1 MTASSLSTSYRM
13 NRIFREDRAAL
24 IVPIDHGV
32 VWGRV
37 PALEAPVQV
46 MKRFLKEDITGFM
59 VTTGIVKATEVE
71 LARAPAL
78 ARVLAIDAFWPT
90 SAPETGTGA
99 IVATVEDAVRL
110 GVDCVKLLLPWNV
123 NDEEKIRYCERIGK
137 VVAAAA
143 TWRMPVMVEPV
154 FLAAPRSPEIIEKEL
169 EVARVGYDLGADII
183 KITFP
188 GPDATAKLCSELD
201 IPIVVAGGP
210 LSGDSDSTLRDVDD
224 AISAGAQGVV
234 VGRKVWQRPPE
245 EAKRVI
251 GQMAEITRKKFSRR
265 W

>member
-1 MTASSLSTSYRM
+1 VANRYSTNYRM
-13 NRIFREDRAAL
+13 NRVFREDRAAL
-24 IVPIDHGV
+24 IVPIDHGL

-46 MKRFLKEDITGFM
+46 LRRFLPEDITGFM
-59 VTTGIVKATEVE
+59 VSTGIVKATEVD
-71 LARAPAL
+71 LAKAPGM

-90 SAPETGTGA
+90 GAPETGTGS
-99 IVATVEDAVRL
+99 IVASVEDAVRM

-123 NDEEKIRYCERIGK
+123 NDAEKVLYCQRIGQ
-137 VVAAAA
+137 VVSEASK
-143 TWRMPVMVEPV
+143 WHIPVMVEPV
-154 FLAAPRSPEIIEKEL
+154 FLNSPRTPEIIEREL

-188 GPDATAKLCSELD
+188 GPDATAKLVAELD

-210 LSGDSDSTLRDVDD
+210 LSGDVKSTLKDVED
-224 AISAGAQGVV
+224 AIAAGAQGVV
-234 VGRKVWQRPPE
+234 VGRKVWQRPE
-245 EAKRVI
+245 GEAKEVI
-251 GQMAEITRKKFSRR
+251 AEMARITREKYTRR

>member
-1 MTASSLSTSYRM
+1 M

-24 IVPIDHGV
+24 VVPIDHGV

-37 PALEAPVQV
+37 PSLEAPMTV
-46 MKRFLKEDITGFM
+46 MKRFVTEDITGFM
-59 VTTGIVKATEVE
+59 VTTGIIKASEVE

-78 ARVLAIDAFWPT
+78 ARILAIDAFWPT
-90 SAPETGTGA
+90 GAPETGTGTLIA
-99 IVATVEDAVRL
+99 SVEDAVRL

-123 NDEEKIRYCERIGK
+123 NDEEKVRYCQRIGQ
-137 VVAAAA
+137 VVSAAAI
-143 TWRMPVMVEPV
+143 WRMPVMVEPV

-188 GPDATAKLCSELD
+188 GADATAKLCSELD

-210 LSGDSDSTLRDVDD
+210 LDGDAKSTLRDVED

-234 VGRKVWQRPPE
+234 VGRKVWQRPPK
-245 EAKRVI
+245 EASEVI
-251 GQMAEITRKKFSRR
+251 AEMARITRQRFTRR